1 MPRSDRD
8 TLIAGLKALALP
20 GQLADRLLAYR
31 DELLRWNRAY
41 NLTAIRDP
49 AAMVTRH
56 LLDSLSI
63 HPYVRGGSLIDVGT
77 GAGLP
82 GIPLALVD
90 PERRVTL
97 LDGNAKKT
105 RFCQHMVFE
114 LDLANVTVV
123 HERAESY
130 RPERPSDTVTS
141 RAFASLA
148 DFVRVAGHLCDAGG
162 RMLAMKGPHPE
173 GEIAALAAD
182 WRGTCEPLEV
192 PFLDEERSLVVIER
206 SVDLG

>member
-8 TLIAGLKALALP
+8 TLTAGLEALALP
-20 GQLADRLLAYR
+20 PQLADRLLAYR

-41 NLTAIRDP
+41 NLTAVRDP
-49 AAMVTRH
+49 SLMITRH

-63 HPYVRGGSLIDVGT
+63 HPHLSGTSLIDVGT

-82 GIPLALVD
+82 GIPLAIMD
-90 PERRVTL
+90 PDRRITL

-123 HERAESY
+123 HTRAESY

-148 DFVRVAGHLCDAGG
+148 DFVRVAGHLCAAGG
-162 RMLAMKGPHPE
+162 RMLAMKGLPPE
-173 GEIAALAAD
+173 AEIAELASD
-182 WRGTCEPLEV
+182 WRAKCSPLVV
-192 PFLDEERSLVVIER
+192 PSLAEERSLVVIER